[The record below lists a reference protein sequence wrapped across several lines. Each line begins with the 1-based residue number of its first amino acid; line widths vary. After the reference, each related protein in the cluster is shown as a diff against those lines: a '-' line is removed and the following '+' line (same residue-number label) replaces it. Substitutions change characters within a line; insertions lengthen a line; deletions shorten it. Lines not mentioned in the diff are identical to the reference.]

1 MQAAVCERDEV
12 CPYEMSVT
20 EDGHLNDAL
29 DELREALDEEDD
41 DAEGE
46 IESGVIP
53 ARESESERRGV
64 F

>member
-1 MQAAVCERDEV
+1 MAEAPADADAYYLE
-12 CPYEMSVT
+12 PVT
-20 EDGHLNDAL
+20 
-29 DELREALDEEDD
+29 LDEEDD